1 MKKIC
6 ILLVISIFFSGCSD
20 KNNSGKVIILNGVG
34 SFTVPQEW
42 IYTKENDVIYFTD
55 QPINKENSLHTFYA
69 IGIVYDVSENLDELS
84 QSFGKKILY
93 KELVF
98 NEVFSNSAMY
108 GKGVYSIDSKLCEKL
123 FLDFYP
129 SERKLFLLVL
139 NDSISSDTIKDIAKS
154 FTQVN
159 G

>member
-6 ILLVISIFFSGCSD
+6 ILLIISILFSGCSS
-20 KNNSGKVIILNGVG
+20 KNHAVKIIELNNVG

-55 QPINKENSLHTFYA
+55 QTINQENPIDTFYA
-69 IGIVYDVSENLDELS
+69 IGIVYDTSENFDELS
-84 QSFGKKILY
+84 KVIGKKILY
-93 KELVF
+93 KELVY

-108 GKGVYSIDSKLCEKL
+108 GRGIYSIDNKLYEKL

-129 SERKLFLLVL
+129 SERKFFLLVL

-154 FTQVN
+154 FTQDT
-159 G
+159 